1 MASKN
6 ATFDLEASEALLLP
20 FRRMILA
27 FLILCGFMIFAWL
40 VGWLYVFKL
49 YPEDGIPRLEQT
61 LIREMARVND
71 IHSNYL
77 PVRSISVDTANVVY
91 SAVYGSSGITEMGD
105 RFQRGEYLSESDVRA
120 GRLYAEYY
128 PWLKASMISSQLLGL
143 RLGMLVCVL
152 PATLLF
158 YFIAFSD
165 GIVER
170 AIRRDCGG
178 RESASIYH
186 RAKYLQLTVL
196 CIFTLLYLAW
206 PTPTIYPGAPIAFSV
221 LIGLLARIQWKY
233 YKKYL

>member
-1 MASKN
+1 MASRN

-27 FLILCGFMIFAWL
+27 FLILCGFMLFAWM

-49 YPEDGIPRLEQT
+49 HPDDGIPRLEQT
-61 LIREMARVND
+61 LTRELARVD
-71 IHSNYL
+71 ELHSKYL
-77 PVRSISVDTANVVY
+77 PLRSIAVNTANVVY
-91 SAVYGSSGITEMGD
+91 SAIYGTSGITEMGE
-105 RFQRGEYLSESDVRA
+105 RFQRGEYASESDVRA

-128 PWLKASMISSQLLGL
+128 PWLKASMISAQLLGL
-143 RLGMLVCVL
+143 RLGMLACVL
-152 PATLLF
+152 PAPLLF
-158 YFIAFSD
+158 YFVAFSD

-178 RESASIYH
+178 RESANIYH
-186 RAKYLQLTVL
+186 RAKYLQLVAL

-206 PTPTIYPGAPIAFSV
+206 PTPTSYPIVPIVFSA
-221 LIGLLARIQWKY
+221 LLGLLARIQWKY